1 MTQLIHR
8 NLRQTP
14 PSAVCAFGMYVRDGE
29 GKTYLDGSGG
39 AAVSSLGHSH
49 PDVLAAMQA
58 QLKTTAYA
66 HSGFFTTDVAEELA
80 ARLAAD
86 APGDLNHV
94 YLVSGGSEAIETS
107 LKLARQYFVESGEPE
122 RRVFLARRQS
132 YHGNTLGALALGGNE
147 WRRKPFE
154 PLLMDVARVSPCYEY
169 RERPAGQDVNQY
181 TADLLAELEQKILD
195 VGPRNVIG
203 FCAEPVVGATL
214 GAVPPT
220 PGYFKGVRALC
231 DKYGMLFISDEVMCG
246 MGRTGTLY
254 AIEQEGVVPD
264 IVTLGKGLAAG
275 YQPVGAVLAR
285 DHIVERLRAG
295 SGVFQHGH
303 TYNAH
308 PVAAAAAL
316 AVQKVIQRDCLLGA
330 VTVRGATF
338 RRMLRD
344 AFGAHPN
351 VGDIRGR
358 GLFLGLELVQDRD
371 TRRPFDP
378 DLKLHAAVKQKAMD
392 CGLMVY
398 PMGGTVDGRRGD
410 HILLAPPFIATE
422 ADLGQIVAR
431 LSDGLARAL
440 ESIRPA

>member
-14 PSAVCAFGMYVRDGE
+14 PAAVCAFGMYVRDGE

-86 APGDLNHV
+86 APGDLNQV

-107 LKLARQYFVESGEPE
+107 LKLARQYFVESGEPG

-195 VGPRNVIG
+195 IGPKNVIG

-231 DKYGMLFISDEVMCG
+231 DRYGMLFIADEVMCG

-275 YQPVGAVLAR
+275 YQPVGAVLVR

-316 AVQKVIQRDCLLGA
+316 AVQKLIQRDCLLGA

-344 AFGAHPN
+344 AFGTHPN

-371 TRRPFDP
+371 TKRPFDP

-398 PMGGTVDGRRGD
+398 PMGGTIDGRRGD

-440 ESIRPA
+440 EAIRPS